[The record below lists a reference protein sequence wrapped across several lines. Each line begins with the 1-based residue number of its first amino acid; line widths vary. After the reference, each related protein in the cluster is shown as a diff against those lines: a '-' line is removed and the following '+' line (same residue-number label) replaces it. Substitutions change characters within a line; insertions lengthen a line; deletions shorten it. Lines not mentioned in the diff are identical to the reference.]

1 MATITV
7 HFSSDVNL
15 TYNIT
20 PHPTSNVW
28 LGLVA
33 DVSPDVRVDRAI
45 LYNQRHGFASSSDI
59 DDAIRALKAIVQRHN
74 LTLPALNEHN
84 WHDVLNRLHVYFP
97 NWHRVSHA
105 HLVDAH
111 TFNLIIHWLEYE
123 FANTFEQRNEWL
135 FNVDFNQKQ
144 ATRTLRSFEPSDF
157 NKFTPNLEFGNI
169 HLHYVHKGRHFL
181 ELANAQDFD
190 APRAHFVPQTQ
201 FSATFGM
208 VFSEPNG
215 RDLSELETYYNRKGV
230 AFFGMKY
237 EDPRLAKGFFELGEL
252 VDVDSYRADKA
263 LRDELRSKLTTAD
276 VIGWTINER

>member
-1 MATITV
+1 MSTCSV
-7 HFSSDVNL
+7 HFSTDVTL
-15 TYNIT
+15 TYNIL
-20 PHPTSNVW
+20 PHPVAHTWLELLAGVTS
-28 LGLVA
+28 
-33 DVSPDVRVDRAI
+33 DMRVDRAS
-45 LYNQRHGFASSSDI
+45 LYNQRHGFATENDI
-59 DDAIRALKAIVQRHN
+59 TTAVSMLESITNRHN
-74 LTLPALNEHN
+74 LPLPTLTKYN
-84 WHDVLNRLHVYFP
+84 WHDALNRLHVYFP
-97 NWHRVSHA
+97 NWHRVA
-105 HLVDAH
+105 RADLVDAH
-111 TFNLIIHWLEYE
+111 TLNLIIHWLEYE

-135 FNVDFNQKQ
+135 FNVDFNQDQ
-144 ATRTLRSFEPSDF
+144 ATRTLRSFTPSDF
-157 NKFTPNLEFGNI
+157 SKFTPNLEFGNI

-181 ELANAQDFD
+181 ELANAQDFV

-215 RDLSELETYYNRKGV
+215 RDLSELEAYYNRKGV

-237 EDPRLAKGFFELGEL
+237 EDPRLAKGFFKLGEL